1 MAKSICEYCAVDS
14 DLVTKNG
21 SARKGKGVHIV
32 IERSFGE
39 EISTCEI
46 INNKFVVTPT
56 RKLVSENK
64 VKLCSSCLYTF
75 YCTSGLESE
84 TKMDSKFDG
93 GNEMFETNF
102 SVGKGMEK
110 ELFFLDEKHLTK
122 EHLSDVFRYG
132 IS

>member
-1 MAKSICEYCAVDS
+1 MAKSICEYCEVDS

-39 EISTCEI
+39 ETIICKK
-46 INNKFVVTPT
+46 INNKLVIVPS
-56 RKLVSENK
+56 REVSENK
-64 VKLCSSCLYTF
+64 IKLCNSCLYTW

-84 TKMDSKFDG
+84 SGMDSKFDG

-102 SVGKGMEK
+102 SVGKGMER

-122 EHLSDVFRYG
+122 ENLSDVFRYG